1 MTGKITKSHFFT
13 SLMLTAIALQAAD
26 FLSTDWVLATGHGV
40 EKNELILTI
49 AEAIG
54 TSTIPAVLVVKLIV
68 AGVLFWALKTT
79 KPSGWSVL
87 AAAGIAGFYSMV
99 VALNL
104 FWLSVLTGLA

>member
-13 SLMLTAIALQAAD
+13 SLMMTAIALQAAD
-26 FLSTDWVLATGHGV
+26 FLSTDWVLATGLGV
-40 EKNELILTI
+40 EKNELILAVAATL
-49 AEAIG
+49 G
-54 TSTIPAVLVVKLIV
+54 TDTMPAVFFVKVIV

-87 AAAGIAGFYSMV
+87 AAAGITGFYAMV

-104 FWLSVLTGLA
+104 FWLAALTGLA